1 MAKGFRAT
9 HDELPIAFVRRN
21 RDGVGEVDR
30 AGVRARHRNLE
41 EAVGV
46 ALVEA
51 RRESVA
57 FVAEDKRVARFEDD
71 VVERLLAVGREEED
85 ALRPLGR
92 EIVLPR
98 VVDRLL
104 EMRPVVESRP
114 GDGLVVELKAER
126 THQVQLHA
134 ESDAEPSDRP
144 RVVRNLG
151 TEEHDGKFFSH
162 VDLS

>member
-1 MAKGFRAT
+1 MAKVKLTKNALKAER
-9 HDELPIAFVRRN
+9 DSLKRYQRYLPT
-21 RDGVGEVDR
+21 
-30 AGVRARHRNLE
+30 
-41 EAVGV
+41 
-46 ALVEA
+46 
-51 RRESVA
+51 
-57 FVAEDKRVARFEDD
+57 
-71 VVERLLAVGREEED
+71 LLLKKQQLQMEMRTLQAKVMAKREEED

-114 GDGLVVELKAER
+114 GDGLVVELEAER

-134 ESDAEPSDRP
+134 ESDAEPSNRP

-162 VDLS
+162 VNLS